1 MTAGLVA
8 HPAAAPVPASE
19 LPRRDFLALVTFA
32 TASIGAAAA
41 GWALIESMNP
51 AADVI
56 AAGGPIDIDLTKL
69 AAGQQIVVRWRG
81 SPILVVKRTPDAL
94 RTLRSRS
101 LLARLSDPNSDVP
114 RQPSCARN
122 WHRSINPEFAVLV
135 GACRAISSSAPEPGR
150 MRGRQ
155 SRRPKTWPSASR

>member
-1 MTAGLVA
+1 MGLI
-8 HPAAAPVPASE
+8 
-19 LPRRDFLALVTFA
+19 D
-32 TASIGAAAA
+32 
-41 GWALIESMNP
+41 SMNP

-101 LLARLSDPNSDVP
+101 LLAHLSDPNSDVP
-114 RQPSCARN
+114 RQPSYARN
-122 WHRSINPEFAVLV
+122 WHRLINPEFAVLV
-135 GACRAISSSAPEPGR
+135 GVCTHLGCLPEYKPKPDASVPAPNGPG
-150 MRGRQ
+150 GENPAGQ
-155 SRRPKTWPSASR
+155 TFELASVVQM